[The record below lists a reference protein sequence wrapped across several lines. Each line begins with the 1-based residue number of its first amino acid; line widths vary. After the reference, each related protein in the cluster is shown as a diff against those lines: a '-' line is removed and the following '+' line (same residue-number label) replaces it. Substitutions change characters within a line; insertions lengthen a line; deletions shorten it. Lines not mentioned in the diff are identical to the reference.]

1 MTDLKQA
8 AQLVKAGQRD
18 EARKVVGALLKRDP
32 DNDEAWYYAAMLSD
46 APEQRAKFLL
56 KALDLNPFHERA
68 DAALSKLKASVG
80 DDPRVVPARLVPT
93 GGAKGGGSVGMIAAI
108 AVTALL
114 LIGMVAYGVLTLTRP
129 QTAAPAEQVVPTS
142 AALSAAD
149 FAATGT
155 AMVGAV
161 TVTDEARLVPTN
173 AAPLAATPTPAPYQI
188 TSTAYL
194 HIAQTADAELRL
206 TATAAAGG

>member
-80 DDPRVVPARLVPT
+80 DDPRVVPT

-114 LIGMVAYGVLTLTRP
+114 LIGMVAYGVRTLTRP

>member
-8 AQLVKAGQRD
+8 AQLIKAGQRD
-18 EARKVVGALLKRDP
+18 EARKIVSGILKRAP
-32 DNDEAWYYAAMLSD
+32 DDDEAWYYAAMLSD
-46 APEQRAKFLL
+46 APEQRAKFLQ

-68 DAALSKLKASVG
+68 DAALSKLKVSVG
-80 DDPRVVPARLVPT
+80 TRHASSGASARSATPQSRAS
-93 GGAKGGGSVGMIAAI
+93 GGMIAAI
-108 AVTALL
+108 VVVALL
-114 LIGMVAYGVLTLTRP
+114 LVGVIAYGVLTLTRP
-129 QTAAPAEQVVPTS
+129 QTSAPVAQIVPTS

-155 AMVGAV
+155 AQIVVATTVVGTPNGAS
-161 TVTDEARLVPTN
+161 DLPT
-173 AAPLAATPTPAPYQI
+173 ATPAPYQI

-194 HIAQTADAELRL
+194 HLAQTADAELRL